1 MLCFMGRTNDKY
13 QYNIDKNNTNV
24 DYLNDSICLD
34 YGENINS
41 PKCLENSTLDIDTSS
56 ETRLSAALL
65 LSKSQKIF
73 FTFIALVI
81 LVLFIFFD
89 FYNIFL
95 SFFYLVIILK
105 FSIVALQSIRK
116 K

>member
-34 YGENINS
+34 YSGNIDS